1 MYRLKILGLILVFFG
16 LFCSANDG
24 SPLEKKEEPIKFV
37 IGDVPLSPSAGEY
50 DDWNTNQVHTF
61 VRDVSEEFDIEL
73 DGYTHPLEGEHEF
86 LSPFGKRIA
95 RNHNGVDIRAS
106 IQDIVYAAFN
116 GKVRYAAYNT
126 GGYGYVVVIRHYNG
140 LETYYGHLSRLMVMP
155 NQYVESGHPIGMAGT
170 TGRSSCV
177 HLHFETRFCGIPI
190 NPENLIDFENNDVR
204 TDIYKFIKSKKSNEQ
219 KKVK

>member
-1 MYRLKILGLILVFFG
+1 MYRLKILGIILTFFSLI
-16 LFCSANDG
+16 CSANDG
-24 SPLEKKEEPIKFV
+24 SPLEKEEPIKFI
-37 IGDVPLSPSAGEY
+37 IGDVLLSPSAGEY

-61 VRDVSEEFDIEL
+61 VRDVSEEFVIEL

-86 LSPFGKRIA
+86 LSSFGKRIA

-106 IQDIVYAAFN
+106 IQDTVYAAFD

-126 GGYGYVVVIRHYNG
+126 GGYGYLVVIRHYNG

-155 NQYVESGHPIGMAGT
+155 NENVQSGHPIGMAGS

-177 HLHFETRFCGIPI
+177 HLHFETRFCGLPI
-190 NPENLIDFENNDVR
+190 DPEKLIDIKKGEPIVNV
-204 TDIYKFIKSKKSNEQ
+204 YKFIKNKKNGQ
-219 KKVK
+219 KKAK